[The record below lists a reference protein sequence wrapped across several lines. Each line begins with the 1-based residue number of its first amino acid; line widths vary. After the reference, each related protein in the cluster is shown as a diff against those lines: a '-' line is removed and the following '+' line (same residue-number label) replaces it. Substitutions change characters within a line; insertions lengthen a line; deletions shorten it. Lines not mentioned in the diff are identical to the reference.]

1 MYQIDFEEIVRNAW
15 VAYDSSRTILIIED
29 ISAKVSTNHVYRIK
43 FHDGGLMIAKLSY
56 FGKYEHFTDDHQ
68 IIQVLSNNLPMPHD
82 NFLAKSMMKGDKLF
96 VHRFTNELI
105 DAWVVFY
112 LPMRIKEKLP
122 RILGEKDIINLGKEF
137 AYFHKACL
145 TIRNTLPQ
153 TSKTLEYDIHEFKN
167 YLNSVSGQLEFGN
180 QATVLLNHC
189 DIFLNNYSDFE
200 GAKLP
205 RIPVFVDWNI
215 GNFSLQ
221 KGRFYSR
228 WDYDW
233 FRVCTRIMDFYFI
246 SRVVSDVGDRTVFT
260 YNMAPLMGERFILF
274 LKTYH
279 RIHPLS
285 INEVLLIKEMY
296 RFFLLNYVLRFGKYF
311 FSSTFAF
318 KLQEEVLQTHLH
330 TVDQFDPEIIIKSLD
345 L

>member
-1 MYQIDFEEIVRNAW
+1 MYQIDFEEIVKNAW
-15 VAYDSSRTILIIED
+15 IAYDKSRTIMTIED
-29 ISAKVSTNHVYRIK
+29 ISAKVSTNHVYRLK
-43 FHDGGLMIAKLSY
+43 FMDGGMMIAKLSY
-56 FGKYEHFTDDHQ
+56 FGNYEHFKDDHQ

-96 VHRFTNELI
+96 VHRFTNHLI

-122 RILGEKDIINLGKEF
+122 RILSEKDIINLGKEF
-137 AYFHKACL
+137 AYFHKACF

-153 TSKTLEYDIHEFKN
+153 TSKTLEYDINEFKA
-167 YLNSVSGQLEFGN
+167 YLNSVSGQLEFGS
-180 QATVLLNHC
+180 QASVILGHC
-189 DIFLNNYSDFE
+189 DIFLNNYSHLD
-200 GAKLP
+200 GGNLP

-215 GNFSLQ
+215 GNFSLE

-246 SRVVSDVGDRTVFT
+246 SRVVSDVGDRTIFT
-260 YNMAPLMGERFILF
+260 YNIDPLMGERFILF

-279 RIHPLS
+279 RIHPLVL
-285 INEVLLIKEMY
+285 NEILLIKEMY

-330 TVDQFDPEIIIKSLD
+330 QVDHFDAENIIKSLD